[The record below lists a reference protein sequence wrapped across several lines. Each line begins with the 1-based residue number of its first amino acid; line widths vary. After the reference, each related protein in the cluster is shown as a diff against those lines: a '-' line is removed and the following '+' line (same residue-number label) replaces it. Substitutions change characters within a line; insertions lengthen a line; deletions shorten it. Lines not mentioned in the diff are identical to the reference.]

1 MPVSSSRSIHGVCKQ
16 QSLIRLLRCA
26 GCHIHLPVAACVF
39 TLLHSERP
47 KLRPK
52 LYGVL
57 AVLSAK
63 GLMELHFEIT

>member
-1 MPVSSSRSIHGVCKQ
+1 MPVGSSRSIHGVCKQ

-26 GCHIHLPVAACVF
+26 GCHIHLPVAAYVL
-39 TLLHSERP
+39 TLLHSEW
-47 KLRPK
+47 PK

-57 AVLSAK
+57 ADLRAK